1 MLCSSQELGDA
12 AIGAAICAAL
22 QHDFMIISSWRMSSR
37 KREKNMK
44 RKTVIIKKYGNR
56 RLYDATHSR
65 YINQNE
71 VAQMVREGLDLQVV
85 DAVTGEDLT
94 RLVLTQIIVE
104 NAKEPDS
111 AFPLDILRQMVAA
124 SGRVT
129 QETTLK
135 YMKTVLDMYQNAYR
149 AIAPPVSPFEFM
161 QTATALQAAPVAHH
175 PTSDAAEKARE
186 MRSTGEKGT
195 EGDEVGELKRR
206 LAELESL
213 VSKRRTEKPRKRKTT
228 SRRKG

>member
-1 MLCSSQELGDA
+1 
-12 AIGAAICAAL
+12 
-22 QHDFMIISSWRMSSR
+22 
-37 KREKNMK
+37 MK

-85 DAVTGEDLT
+85 DAATGEDLT

-104 NAKEPDS
+104 DAKEPDS
-111 AFPLDILRQMVAA
+111 SFPLDILRQMVAA

-149 AIAPPVSPFEFM
+149 AIAPPISPFEFIP
-161 QTATALQAAPVAHH
+161 AP
-175 PTSDAAEKARE
+175 PTSRPVPATHSSVYDAGESAGARE
-186 MRSTGEKGT
+186 TGSG
-195 EGDEVGELKRR
+195 GNDVDELKRR
-206 LAELESL
+206 VAELESL
-213 VSKRRTEKPRKRKTT
+213 ISSRRTKRPRKRKAT
-228 SRRKG
+228 SRRKA